1 MGFGEIP
8 VRLLGRAAN
17 RLGFG
22 NIFVS
27 VARVPRQ
34 ARLGLRPVPGVVP
47 ASASATVAPNYA
59 FKPNPL
65 RYAAQAASK
74 ACHLVHSTAR
84 VGLT

>member
-1 MGFGEIP
+1 M
-8 VRLLGRAAN
+8 RLLGRALS
-17 RLGFG
+17 RSGFG
-22 NIFVS
+22 NIPVS
-27 VARVPRQ
+27 VVRVPWQ
-34 ARLGLRPVPGVVP
+34 ARLGLRLVPGVVL

-65 RYAAQAASK
+65 RYAAQAAGK